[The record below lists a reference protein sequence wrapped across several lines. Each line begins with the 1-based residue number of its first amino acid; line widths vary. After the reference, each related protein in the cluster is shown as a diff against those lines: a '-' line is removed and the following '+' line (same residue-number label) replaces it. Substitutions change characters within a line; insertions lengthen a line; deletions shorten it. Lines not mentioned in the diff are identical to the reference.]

1 MSIAS
6 ASFVGFT
13 PDAIQFL
20 ADLAENNER
29 AWFQPRKAD
38 YERLLKDPLERLC
51 EAVDGR
57 FRARRIPLQADTRRS
72 PFRIY
77 RDTRF
82 SHDKSPYKTNVAA
95 SFPWIEDGYGGL
107 GGTGNPGGYFH
118 LAPGEVFVG
127 GGMWH
132 PSPGKLAA
140 FRRSVA
146 EDPAAIRGLLDDP
159 TFATRFG
166 PLSGDTLTRP
176 PRGYPADHPEVELL
190 KHRDITF
197 GVRLADEDVLSARL
211 PDVVADVLA
220 DSVPF
225 MRYLARL

>member
-51 EAVDGR
+51 EAVDER
-57 FRARRIPLQADTRRS
+57 FRSRHIPLQADARRS

-95 SFPWIEDGYGGL
+95 SFPWIEHGYGG
-107 GGTGNPGGYFH
+107 TDNPGGYFH

-132 PSPGKLAA
+132 PSPSTLAA
-140 FRRSVA
+140 FRKSVA
-146 EDPAAIRGLLDDP
+146 EDPATIRGLLDDP
-159 TFATRFG
+159 TFVTRFG
-166 PLSGDTLTRP
+166 SISGATLTRP

-211 PDVVADVLA
+211 PDLVADVLA
-220 DSVPF
+220 DALPF